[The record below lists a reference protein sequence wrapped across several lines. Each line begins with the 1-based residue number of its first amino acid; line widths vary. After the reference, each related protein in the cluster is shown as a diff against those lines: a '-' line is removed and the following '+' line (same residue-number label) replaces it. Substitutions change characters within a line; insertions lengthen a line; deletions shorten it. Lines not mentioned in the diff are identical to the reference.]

1 LYTGGEF
8 TDAGGNPASDIA
20 LWSGCGSNEC
30 YADFTGDGTLDL
42 FDFLGFVNAFNASDP
57 AADCLADGVF
67 DLFDFL
73 CFVNA
78 FNAGC

>member
-1 LYTGGEF
+1 VV
-8 TDAGGNPASDIA
+8 
-20 LWSGCGSNEC
+20 EC
-30 YADFTGDGTLDL
+30 YADFNEDGVLDL
-42 FDFLGFVNAFNASDP
+42 FDFLGFVNGFNGGSGR
-57 AADCLADGVF
+57 ADCDGDRVW